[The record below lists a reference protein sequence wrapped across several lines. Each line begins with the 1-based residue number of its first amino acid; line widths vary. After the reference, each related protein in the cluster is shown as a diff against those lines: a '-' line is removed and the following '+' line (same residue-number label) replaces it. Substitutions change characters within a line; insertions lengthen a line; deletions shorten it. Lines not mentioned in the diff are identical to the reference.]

1 MEEIYLW
8 NSEEG
13 GHCHFILQVLRGPIK
28 NVSLAMRGVRW
39 FINMEQITIKTPNL
53 KCRLN
58 NWCRAYR
65 LEIQSVV
72 LVFATPSC
80 ELAPL

>member
-39 FINMEQITIKTPNL
+39 LINMEQITIKKQTL
-53 KCRLN
+53 KG
-58 NWCRAYR
+58 
-65 LEIQSVV
+65 Q
-72 LVFATPSC
+72 
-80 ELAPL
+80 